1 MMADIIPNVVI
12 SAPSQLFTMPNKF
25 ASVFYGKIYIGKID
39 TDPTVPAN
47 QIQVYL
53 ENEDGSHTPVSQPIR
68 TNAGGYPVYNGQLAK
83 FVTVEGHSMLIQ
95 DANGVQLF
103 NYPNVLKYD
112 PDQFGQ
118 RLLADLS
125 APGGSGMI
133 GFDIDTDYEQGTIG
147 HTISDIFKN
156 EQHVQFYYDKIGN
169 WDDAIFAAQVN
180 VYTKGYSPKLVLP
193 AGTITL
199 NRPILGGV
207 ALGDKIHSTYPSLN
221 FYNAA
226 TGQYA
231 ATWPLIIHGVFNKQ
245 RDATTGMP
253 SGTQIK
259 FTGSA
264 SRADTTWRD
273 FGVIHCS
280 PTEVAQIRQ
289 TAPVL
294 KFWPGYADL
303 RDFNIWGVN
312 KDASRH
318 PNVHGI
324 VIHNG
329 TQVNIRN
336 VTVYQVYGA
345 GVLFDWSWDSIVD
358 NCKFVQCGRMSPT
371 WGTWQAAGNTGYA
384 YQAYAALHVL
394 RSRSTDNSNFIR
406 FKNTHVE
413 DGYYGAAD
421 MIVSGNSS
429 PVWLEDCHFEC
440 DNADGVGAAGKKLAI
455 GLGNFGV
462 TYFTQD
468 SSPSYDYTNR
478 PDTGTGGY
486 LIWRGGGMYTPNY
499 GTGQIGGML
508 FMTRYSGAVLNDVG
522 LPNGGD
528 IWVRGGNS
536 EPYCNISNSFVGSI
550 QVTGGNSNQVPLRMD
565 GVKCADITIDFA
577 NAVRLSN
584 VTSNGT
590 FTATNF
596 NSTAASNVT
605 VLNGVSFAVM
615 NAQIPNAMGM
625 VYLTSTTT
633 ASNIRAGRG
642 NLEIA
647 DYAWFRNH
655 VGGN

>member
-1 MMADIIPNVVI
+1 MADTITPNVVV
-12 SAPSQLFTMPNKF
+12 SMPSQLFTLARSLK
-25 ASVFYGKIYIGKID
+25 AAADGRIYIGKID
-39 TDPTVPAN
+39 TDPTIHEN

-53 ENEDGSHTPVSQPIR
+53 ENEDGSHVPIAQPIII
-68 TNAGGYPVYNGQLAK
+68 NSGGYPVYGGQIAK
-83 FVTVEGHSMLIQ
+83 FVTVQGHSMAVY
-95 DANGVQLF
+95 DAYGAQQF
-103 NYPNVLKYD
+103 YFPNVLKYD
-112 PDQFGQ
+112 PDQFKQ
-118 RLLADLS
+118 WLLTQLS
-125 APGGSGMI
+125 SPGGSSMI
-133 GFDIDTDYEQGTIG
+133 GFDIDVDYPVGTIG
-147 HTISDIFKN
+147 HAVSNIFKT
-156 EQHVQFYYDKIGN
+156 EQHIQFYYDKIGN

-180 VYTKGYSPKLVLP
+180 VYKKGYSPKLILP

-199 NRPILGGV
+199 TRPILGGV
-207 ALGDKIHSTYPSLN
+207 ALGDKIHSTYPALN
-221 FYNAA
+221 FYNPA

-231 ATWPLIIHGVFNKQ
+231 ATWPLMIHGVFNKQ

-259 FTGSA
+259 FSGA
-264 SRADTTWRD
+264 SSRTDVTWRNY
-273 FGVIHCS
+273 GVIHCA

-289 TAPVL
+289 TAPIL

-312 KDASRH
+312 QDASRH

-345 GVLFDWSWDSIVD
+345 GVLFDWSWDSIVE

-371 WGTWQAAGNTGYA
+371 WGVWQTAGNTGYD
-384 YQAYAALHVL
+384 YQTYAALHVL

-406 FKNTHVE
+406 FKNVHVE

-429 PVWLEDCHFEC
+429 PVWVEDCHFEC
-440 DNADGVGAAGKKLAI
+440 DAADGVGLAGKKLAV

-462 TYFTQD
+462 RYFTQD
-468 SSPSYDYTNR
+468 SDPSYDYTNR
-478 PDTGTGGY
+478 PDTGSGGY
-486 LIWRGGGMYTPNY
+486 LVWRGGGMYTPNY
-499 GTGQIGGML
+499 GTGRVGGML
-508 FMTRYSGAVLNDVG
+508 FMTRYSGAILNDVG
-522 LPNGGD
+522 LPNAGD
-528 IWVRGGNS
+528 IWVRGGNA
-536 EPYCNISNSFVGSI
+536 EPYCHVSNSFIGNI
-550 QVTGGNSNQVPLRMD
+550 QVTGGNSNQIPLKLD
-565 GVKCADITIDFA
+565 GVKCRDVTVDFA
-577 NAVRLSN
+577 NAVRFSN

-596 NSTAASNVT
+596 NGTAASNVT

-655 VGGN
+655 IGGN

>member
-1 MMADIIPNVVI
+1 MADIVPNVVV
-12 SAPSQLFTMPNKF
+12 SMPSQLFTLARSFKAAAN
-25 ASVFYGKIYIGKID
+25 GRIYIGKID
-39 TDPTVPAN
+39 TDPTIPEN
-47 QIQVYL
+47 QIQVYV
-53 ENEDGSHTPVSQPIR
+53 ENEDGSHVPMAQPIMI
-68 TNAGGYPVYNGQLAK
+68 NAGGYPVYGGQIAK
-83 FVTVEGHSMLIQ
+83 FVTVEGHSMAVY
-95 DANGVQLF
+95 DAYGAQQF
-103 NYPNVLKYD
+103 YYPNVLKYD
-112 PDQFGQ
+112 PDQFKQ
-118 RLLADLS
+118 WLLTQLS
-125 APGGSGMI
+125 SPNGSSMI
-133 GFDIDTDYEQGTIG
+133 GFDIDVDYPVGTIG
-147 HTISDIFKN
+147 HAVSNIFKT
-156 EQHVQFYYDKIGN
+156 EQHIQFYYDKIGN

-180 VYTKGYSPKLVLP
+180 VYTKGYSPKLILP
-193 AGTITL
+193 SGTITL

-207 ALGDKIHSTYPSLN
+207 ALGDKIHSTYPALN
-221 FYNAA
+221 FYNSA

-259 FTGSA
+259 FSGSA
-264 SRADTTWRD
+264 SRADVSWRD
-273 FGVIHCS
+273 YGVIHCA

-336 VTVYQVYGA
+336 VTVYQVYGS
-345 GVLFDWSWDSIVD
+345 GVLFDWSWDSIVE

-371 WGTWQAAGNTGYA
+371 WGAWQAAGNTGYD
-384 YQAYAALHVL
+384 YQTYAAMHVL

-406 FKNTHVE
+406 FKNNHIE
-413 DGYYGAAD
+413 DCYYGAAD

-429 PVWLEDCHFEC
+429 PIWLEDCHFEC
-440 DNADGVGAAGKKLAI
+440 DAGDGVGAAGKKLAI

-468 SSPSYDYTNR
+468 SDPSYDYTNR

-486 LIWRGGGMYTPNY
+486 LVWRGGGMYTPNY
-499 GTGQIGGML
+499 GTGQVGGML
-508 FMTRYSGAVLNDVG
+508 FMTRYSGAILNDVG
-522 LPNGGD
+522 LPNAGD
-528 IWVRGGNS
+528 VWVRGGNA
-536 EPYCNISNSFVGSI
+536 EPYFHASNSFIGNI
-550 QVTGGNSNQVPLRMD
+550 QVTGGNSNQIPLKLD
-565 GVKCADITIDFA
+565 GVKCGNVTVDFA

-590 FTATNF
+590 FNATNF
-596 NSTAASNVT
+596 NGTAASNVT